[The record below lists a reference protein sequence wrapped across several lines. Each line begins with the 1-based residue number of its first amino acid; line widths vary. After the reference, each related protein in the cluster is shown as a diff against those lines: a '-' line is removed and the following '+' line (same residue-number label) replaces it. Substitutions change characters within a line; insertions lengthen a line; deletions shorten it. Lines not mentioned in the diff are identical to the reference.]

1 MEYNSQRPHL
11 VLPEYG
17 RNVQQMV
24 DYAMGVAD
32 REERNK
38 VVHAIIS
45 VMGQLFPH
53 LRDIDDF
60 KHKLWDHLH
69 IMSNYQLDVDS
80 PYPKPE
86 PSQFEEPPERIAYP
100 KRAFKYG
107 HYGKILEG
115 LIKKASEYP
124 EGEEKDILTL
134 MIANQMK
141 KHYLLWN
148 RDTVED
154 NVITKQLGELSNGK
168 LALKEGQTLA
178 EASILA
184 PRSARPDKRKPGKGG
199 KGGGKGGMKGKK
211 RR

>member
-1 MEYNSQRPHL
+1 MQYNSQRPL
-11 VLPEYG
+11 LILPEYG

-24 DYAMGVAD
+24 DYAMGIAE

-45 VMGQLFPH
+45 VMGQLFPY

-86 PSQFEEPPERIAYP
+86 PSQFESKPDRIAYP
-100 KRAFKYG
+100 KKTFKYR
-107 HYGKILEG
+107 HYGKIMEG
-115 LIKKASEYP
+115 LIEKACAYDD
-124 EGEEKDILTL
+124 GDEKDVLTL
-134 MIANQMK
+134 IIANQMK
-141 KHYLLWN
+141 KHYLMWN

-154 NVITKQLGELSNGK
+154 NVVLKQLAELSDGK
-168 LALKEGQTLA
+168 LELKEGQKLT
-178 EASILA
+178 ESSILA
-184 PRSARPDKRKPGKGG
+184 PRMPKRNMSKGSPKGG
-199 KGGGKGGMKGKK
+199 HKKKKK
-211 RR
+211 R